1 VFGAAL
7 GPIPFGFARDFTGSY
22 LPAAFT
28 FLVLCVLL
36 ALLVFMTLKSDR
48 VEKRG
53 DS

>member
-48 VEKRG
+48 VEKSG